1 MTSSSSRVT
10 PAPSGRRFSL
20 KQFAW
25 AALLTLL
32 GLAAA
37 WVLLTGKPEPQP
49 KPRDTVRRPI
59 VSVIEAAPESRA
71 LPVLTQGTVEPLTRI
86 ELVAQV
92 GGMVESVSEHFNE
105 GGFFEAG
112 EALLQ
117 IETDDY
123 EFAIARAQSAVA
135 AAEQRL
141 AEERG
146 RARQAKREW
155 RDLGAEEANDLF
167 LRKPQIKA
175 AESALAAARADLAAA
190 ELALDRTTVVAPF
203 SGRVEMQRVNLGQYV
218 TPGAPLANIYA
229 TETMEVRLPLTDSQV
244 ALLDLPLLGAD
255 TVSPAVTLSARF
267 GGREWQWQGRIR
279 RTEAEIDRANRVVY
293 AIAEVDEPFAQ
304 YTPGQPPLSPGM
316 FVRAEI
322 AGRALPAVT
331 TLPATALR
339 SDNTVLV
346 VAEGGVLERLSV
358 EVQLRRGKSAW
369 VSGLKAGQRVVARQS
384 SSLIAGALVDV
395 ATEGEA

>member
-1 MTSSSSRVT
+1 MSSSSSGVT

-20 KQFAW
+20 KRFAA
-25 AALLTLL
+25 AALATLV
-32 GLAAA
+32 GLFAA

-49 KPRDTVRRPI
+49 EPRDTVRRPI
-59 VSVIEAAPESRA
+59 VSVVEARPESRA
-71 LPVLTQGTVEPLTRI
+71 LPVITQGTVEPLTRI
-86 ELVAQV
+86 ALVAQV
-92 GGMVESVSEHFNE
+92 GGIIESVSEHFNE

-112 EALLQ
+112 EPLLQ

-123 EFAIARAQSAVA
+123 EFAIARARSAVA

-146 RARQAKREW
+146 RARQARREW

-167 LRKPQIKA
+167 LRKPQIRA

-190 ELALDRTTVVAPF
+190 ELALTRTRVVAPF
-203 SGRVEMQRVNLGQYV
+203 AGRVEMQRVNLGQYV
-218 TPGAPLANIYA
+218 TPGTPLADVYA
-229 TETMEVRLPLTDSQV
+229 TDTMEVRLPLTDSQV
-244 ALLDLPLLGAD
+244 ALLDLPLLDDD
-255 TVSPAVTLSARF
+255 TVSPAVTLTARF

-293 AIAEVDEPFAQ
+293 AIAEVDDPFAQ
-304 YTPGQPPLSPGM
+304 RVPGQPPLSPGM
-316 FVRAEI
+316 FVSAEI

-346 VAEGGVLERLSV
+346 VDEGGVLERLPV
-358 EVQLRRGKSAW
+358 TLQLRRGKYAW
-369 VSGLKAGQRVVARQS
+369 VTGLEAGQRVVARQS
-384 SSLIAGALVDV
+384 SSLIAGALVEI
-395 ATEGEA
+395 ATNEEA